1 MQVCFIFRK
10 ILRLKNSGSFGRC
23 VCNHFLKWTYYT
35 LTSNIFIYVLPIT
48 SITSS
53 TTNCI
58 TVSVHDICPLPIQ
71 ISVTCIYSLCFT
83 SLTTSICWVRS
94 IILFWL
100 NLCFSHKDVIHSSC
114 VHQLCKTSMRVC
126 WSILRHCF
134 YCAFHY

>member
-58 TVSVHDICPLPIQ
+58 TVSVHDIYLSITYLDICHLYIFPLFHITHNFNLLGKKYYLILVESVFLSQRRYTFFMCPPTL
-71 ISVTCIYSLCFT
+71 
-83 SLTTSICWVRS
+83 
-94 IILFWL
+94 
-100 NLCFSHKDVIHSSC
+100 
-114 VHQLCKTSMRVC
+114 
-126 WSILRHCF
+126 
-134 YCAFHY
+134 